1 MGVYK
6 SFAINGNE
14 REGKVA
20 QQVKALTAK
29 PGDQRSV
36 PGTHPAEGENRLQS
50 LVP

>member
-1 MGVYK
+1 MGIYK

-29 PGDQRSV
+29 PGDQGSV
-36 PGTHPAEGENRLQS
+36 PGTHLEEGENRLVL